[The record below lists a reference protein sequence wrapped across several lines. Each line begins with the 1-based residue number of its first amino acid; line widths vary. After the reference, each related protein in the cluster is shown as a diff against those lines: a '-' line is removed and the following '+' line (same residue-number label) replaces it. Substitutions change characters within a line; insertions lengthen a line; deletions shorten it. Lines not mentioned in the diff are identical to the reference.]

1 MDFLADL
8 FQNGV
13 EAGAHTVTVVLDQDE
28 QSFTMRVADDGKGM
42 DEAELVRAQDPFYTD
57 GVKHRH
63 RKVGLGLPFVIQT
76 LEMTQGRFQ
85 ISSEKGRGTT
95 VVAVFHL
102 EHWDTPPVGDLPATL
117 SQVMAQGG
125 EHEVA
130 LVRRLTGP
138 GGTDSYQVKRSE
150 LLEALGNLEDLQS
163 LTLLREY
170 FRSLETELA
179 EVVPNRSEDGL

>member
-1 MDFLADL
+1 M
-8 FQNGV
+8 
-13 EAGAHTVTVVLDQDE
+13 VLDQDE
-28 QSFTMRVADDGKGM
+28 RSFTMTVTDDGRGM

-85 ISSEKGRGTT
+85 ISSQKGKGTT
-95 VVAVFHL
+95 VVAAFHL
-102 EHWDTPPVGDLPATL
+102 EHWDTPPLGDLPGTL
-117 SQVMAQGG
+117 SQLMAQGG
-125 EHEVA
+125 EHEVT

-138 GGTDSYQVKRSE
+138 GGTDSYEVKRSG
-150 LLEALGNLEDLQS
+150 LLETLGNLEDLEA

-170 FRSLETELA
+170 FRSSERDLV
-179 EVVPNRSEDGL
+179 EVVTNLRR